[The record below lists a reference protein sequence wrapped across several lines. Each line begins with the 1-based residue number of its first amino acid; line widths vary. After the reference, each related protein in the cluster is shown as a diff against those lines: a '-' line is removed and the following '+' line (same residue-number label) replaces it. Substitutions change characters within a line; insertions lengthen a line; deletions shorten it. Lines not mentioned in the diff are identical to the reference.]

1 MKTKTIL
8 MFFVTLLVIVSC
20 APKTT
25 TLVNKD
31 QALFDSLLKVSTDAY
46 NSGNPK
52 DFVDFF
58 TDDALRMIN
67 GKSYWGKDTIL
78 VFAKSMAPFVK
89 NLKAYLGPTTINQ
102 DLIQMQKYFTADIT
116 KGSSILQGQGLATF
130 VWKKQADNS
139 WKIILE
145 IEDYS
150 IKPF

>member
-8 MFFVTLLVIVSC
+8 MFFVTLLMIDSC

-130 VWKKQADNS
+130 VWQKQTDNS

>member
-8 MFFVTLLVIVSC
+8 MFFVSILVIVSC

-25 TLVNKD
+25 TLVDKD

-46 NSGNPK
+46 NSGNPQ

-58 TDDALRMIN
+58 TKDALRMIN
-67 GKSYWGKDTIL
+67 GKSFWGKDSIL
-78 VFAKSMAPFVK
+78 AFAKTMAPYVK
-89 NLKAYLGPTTINQ
+89 NLKANLGPTTLNQ
-102 DLIQMQKYFTADIT
+102 DLIQMQKYFTADII
-116 KGSSILQGQGLATF
+116 KGNSTLYGQGLATF
-130 VWKKQADNS
+130 VWKKQEDGT

-145 IEDYS
+145 IENYS